1 MCSAPTTFSQS
12 SWGTGLAASEY
23 ARRYFSGVA
32 YALRVRRSDGR
43 AGCPPSE
50 GRRRG
55 SCWARRERGVHWAG
69 KLLFWNRISREE
81 YRSTAFP
88 INNPRNAA
96 QQRTYSDTPVYGWHV
111 RAGGGDGC
119 LFQSSRGGR
128 RWAAAGRGSCG
139 SLSADAKPSSAD
151 AQRLKAIDEGTWAV
165 LKQLSMAGAPL
176 CEWPGAVPGHDTV
189 AVAGWMEDG
198 RNPLAALCPACLG
211 KSKALLEA
219 AIDEDGPRICAFAGC
234 V

>member
-1 MCSAPTTFSQS
+1 MGA
-12 SWGTGLAASEY
+12 
-23 ARRYFSGVA
+23 YFKVCA
-32 YALRVRRSDGR
+32 V
-43 AGCPPSE
+43 
-50 GRRRG
+50 
-55 SCWARRERGVHWAG
+55 V
-69 KLLFWNRISREE
+69 
-81 YRSTAFP
+81 
-88 INNPRNAA
+88 
-96 QQRTYSDTPVYGWHV
+96 
-111 RAGGGDGC
+111 GDG
-119 LFQSSRGGR
+119 QPR
-128 RWAAAGRGSCG
+128 AEVPG
-139 SLSADAKPSSAD
+139 SLSADAKPPSAD

>member
-1 MCSAPTTFSQS
+1 MGA
-12 SWGTGLAASEY
+12 
-23 ARRYFSGVA
+23 YFKVCA
-32 YALRVRRSDGR
+32 V
-43 AGCPPSE
+43 
-50 GRRRG
+50 
-55 SCWARRERGVHWAG
+55 V
-69 KLLFWNRISREE
+69 
-81 YRSTAFP
+81 
-88 INNPRNAA
+88 
-96 QQRTYSDTPVYGWHV
+96 
-111 RAGGGDGC
+111 GDG
-119 LFQSSRGGR
+119 QPR
-128 RWAAAGRGSCG
+128 AEVPG
-139 SLSADAKPSSAD
+139 SLSADAKPPSAD

-189 AVAGWMEDG
+189 AAGWMEDG